1 MARRKRKNSAAKRG
15 SSLPKKLCA
24 AKNGEQLKEA
34 VDWFLGDGQIFADLK
49 LHGKVI
55 WQPVQLAMQA
65 LCWAWQDAKNV
76 TDSFDRALELCHA
89 LMLGKV
95 THSYTSLM
103 NALHGHHRALSECL
117 RTRFQS
123 LAEKA
128 GGDFFRTD
136 DWVLLAFDGS
146 RVSTPR
152 TKSLEK
158 AFCAPKYGQGSTAKY
173 RKKKSKGMRRKRN
186 ERNKPEPQRPQ
197 IWITMLWH
205 MSLRLSWTWRL
216 GPSNSSERQHVLDM
230 LEAEEMPRNT
240 LFCGDAGFVGYD
252 FWKGILA
259 QEQNFLVRVG
269 ANVHLLSNS
278 VRWKRLKDNQVLCWP
293 KDKMR
298 AGEPPL
304 KLRLVG
310 VKIGK
315 ITMWMLTNVLC
326 HKKLS
331 KKAIVRYYKMRWGI
345 EVQFRGLKQTLDNR
359 KLRCRS
365 SHRALIELDWS
376 IRGMAVAELL
386 ALHEQVAAS
395 QRQKRSPYTP
405 QDRSLAETVR
415 ALRYC
420 MRNPS
425 SRPKNE
431 QPLRQS
437 LQAALV
443 ERYTPR
449 ADKRSRYR
457 PRNPDKKPLGD
468 PNILPFTQQHRDR
481 LRKLDRI
488 KAA

>member
-24 AKNGEQLKEA
+24 AKNGGQLKEA

-49 LHGKVI
+49 LHGKI
-55 WQPVQLAMQA
+55 TWQPEQLAMQA
-65 LCWAWQDAKNV
+65 LCWGWQDAKNV
-76 TDSFDRALELCHA
+76 TDSFDRTLELCHSLKLA
-89 LMLGKV
+89 KV
-95 THSYTSLM
+95 ARSYTSFM
-103 NALHGHHRALSECL
+103 NGLNGHHRAFGECL

-123 LAEKA
+123 LAEEV
-128 GGDFFRTD
+128 GGDFFRND
-136 DWVLLAFDGS
+136 GWVLLAFDGS

-158 AFCAPKYGQGSTAKY
+158 AFCAPKYGQGKTAKY
-173 RKKKSKGMRRKRN
+173 RRKKSKGMRRKRN

-216 GPSNSSERQHVLDM
+216 GPSNSSERQHALDI

-278 VRWKRLKDNQVLCWP
+278 VRWKKLKDNQVLCWP

-315 ITMWMLTNVLC
+315 TTMWMLTNVLC
-326 HKKLS
+326 PRKLS

-345 EVQFRGLKQTLDNR
+345 EVQFRGLKQTLDNH
-359 KLRCRS
+359 KLRCRT
-365 SHRALIELDWS
+365 SHRALLELDWS

-386 ALHEQVAAS
+386 ALREQVAAS
-395 QRQKRSPYTP
+395 QRKKRSQYTP
-405 QDRSLAETVR
+405 HDRSLAEAVR

-431 QPLRQS
+431 QPLRNS

-481 LRKLDRI
+481 LHELDRI
-488 KAA
+488 RAA

>member
-1 MARRKRKNSAAKRG
+1 MARRKRKNGAAKRG
-15 SSLPKKLCA
+15 SSVPKELCS
-24 AKNGEQLKEA
+24 AKNGEQLKEV

-49 LHGKVI
+49 LHGKI
-55 WQPVQLAMQA
+55 TWQPEQLVAQA
-65 LCWAWQDAKNV
+65 LCWSWQDAKNV
-76 TDSFDRALELCHA
+76 TDSFDRTLEVCDSMKLT
-89 LMLGKV
+89 KV
-95 THSYTSLM
+95 ARNYTNFM
-103 NALHGHHRALSECL
+103 NGLDRHHRAFGERL

-123 LAEKA
+123 LAEEA
-128 GGDFFRTD
+128 GGSFFRD
-136 DWVLLAFDGS
+136 GEWVLLAFDGS

-158 AFCAPKYGQGSTAKY
+158 AFCAPKYGQGKTAKY
-173 RKKKSKGMRRKRN
+173 RRKKTTGMRRKLN

-205 MSLRLSWTWRL
+205 MQMRLSWTWRL
-216 GPSNSSERQHVLDM
+216 GPSNSSERQHVLDI
-230 LEAEEMPRNT
+230 LEEEEMPRNT

-269 ANVHLLSNS
+269 ANVNLLSNS
-278 VRWKRLKDNQVLCWP
+278 ARWEKLKDHQVLCWP

-304 KLRLVG
+304 KLRLARI
-310 VKIGK
+310 KIGK
-315 ITMWMLTNVLC
+315 TVMWMLTNVLC
-326 HKKLS
+326 PRKLS

-345 EVQFRGLKQTLDNR
+345 EVQFRGLKQTLDNH
-359 KLRCRS
+359 KLRCRTS
-365 SHRALIELDWS
+365 QRALVELDWS
-376 IRGMAVAELL
+376 IRAMAVAELL
-386 ALHEQVAAS
+386 ALREQVAAS
-395 QRQKRSPYTP
+395 QRQKQSKYTP

-425 SRPKNE
+425 SRP
-431 QPLRQS
+431 QIDRTLRHA
-437 LQAALV
+437 LQAAVV

-468 PNILPFTQQHRDR
+468 PNVLPLTPQHRDR
-481 LRKLDRI
+481 LRELGHKI
-488 KAA
+488 AA